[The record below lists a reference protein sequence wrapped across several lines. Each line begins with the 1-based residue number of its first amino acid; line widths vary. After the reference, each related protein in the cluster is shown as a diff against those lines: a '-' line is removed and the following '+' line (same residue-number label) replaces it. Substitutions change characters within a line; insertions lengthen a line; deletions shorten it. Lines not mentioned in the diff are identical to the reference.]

1 MYSGRIFK
9 VKLNKCRLDKVCRF
23 LKANV
28 IYYSKKKESKQYQ
41 KSYRQKCTT
50 INGNRLPNARVML
63 IVLMEK
69 NF

>member
-28 IYYSKKKESKQYQ
+28 IYYSKKKNQSSIKRVIG
-41 KSYRQKCTT
+41 K
-50 INGNRLPNARVML
+50 NAQP
-63 IVLMEK
+63 
-69 NF
+69 